1 MFDVRRI
8 TLFCSEKRLS
18 IHKMTIFSKNVGGA
32 MAPLAPLGHVYGSD
46 EFQVDI
52 LIKCMTE
59 WEAAKDHRV
68 TWAADLPRVK
78 LLLV

>member
-1 MFDVRRI
+1 
-8 TLFCSEKRLS
+8 
-18 IHKMTIFSKNVGGA
+18 
-32 MAPLAPLGHVYGSD
+32 MAPLASLGHVYGSD